1 MHLAMQRDDLAT
13 AHQLLARWPES
24 RDPRPR
30 LERALW
36 QSVLDYAD
44 GEEER
49 ALARMASVV
58 AEARE
63 QGHIRLFLD
72 AGDHALDLARVLYR
86 ADPTPFLRSI
96 VEHPGAVTPTR
107 QPVKGL
113 VEQLTDR
120 ERMVL
125 AYLPSRL
132 SNAEIA
138 AELRVSLNTLK
149 SHLKHIYRKLG
160 VAGRNEAIAKAERL
174 RLL

>member
-1 MHLAMQRDDLAT
+1 MCSTWR
-13 AHQLLARWPES
+13 
-24 RDPRPR
+24 
-30 LERALW
+30 
-36 QSVLDYAD
+36 
-44 GEEER
+44 
-49 ALARMASVV
+49 
-58 AEARE
+58 
-63 QGHIRLFLD
+63 
-72 AGDHALDLARVLYR
+72 RVLYR

-160 VAGRNEAIAKAERL
+160 VAGRNEAIARAERL